1 MTSADR
7 GESRAAGP
15 ESPRPGWVGEDRCPG
30 GPCGDDSCAEAL
42 AIDDALLDSVAG
54 GTHAVEEPV
63 GDDLDDEVERELAA
77 VLITWQRSVR
87 RQPESWSVDVDRAAV
102 LVDRAR
108 STPSATRRHRLRA
121 PLVAAAVATLVAVT
135 LWSTPGGS
143 PQDADAWVLAASA
156 DLDQASAALERGDTT
171 RARSALERADQRLLT
186 ADESRAARLLRER
199 WREVHD
205 QVDPETSAPDAPR
218 SSERRAARN
227 STTSTTTSTE
237 ADRGRAAEAAE
248 PSSAAQRPP
257 AFQHRPDREETSGMA
272 APETGPD
279 RTPTGTRPSDAP
291 VPDTPDRSERNGSEG
306 DRSERDRSEGDRS
319 EGDRSEGDRPEGDRP
334 EGDRPERDRP
344 ERDRSEGDRSEGDR
358 SEGDRSERDR
368 SEGDRSEGD
377 GPERDHDDVSR
388 SGPDADDVGDPVP
401 GRVVEGAAAPG
412 PRGEDRNGRDPESG
426 LQQRRPDDRE
436 PRQDQDQ
443 QDHHDGE
450 DDDHDEDDDDDD
462 EDDEDEDEDD

>member
-1 MTSADR
+1 MARGVLRQVGMTSADR

-319 EGDRSEGDRPEGDRP
+319 EGD
-334 EGDRPERDRP
+334 
-344 ERDRSEGDRSEGDR
+344 
-358 SEGDRSERDR
+358 
-368 SEGDRSEGD
+368 

-450 DDDHDEDDDDDD
+450 DDDHDEDDDEVD
-462 EDDEDEDEDD
+462 EDDEDEDD